1 MSIAG
6 ALLAKLQTSL
16 AEKESAA
23 YGAAGAIA
31 EEVLSGIRTVVAFG
45 GQAKELERFAANLAG
60 ARSSGILRSVLTGLS
75 SGVTLGVM
83 FGVYGIGF
91 WFGIKLILD
100 DLTGE
105 KCQACPV
112 GDADCLSDCV
122 SHNARDLLTVFMCVL
137 NGYWYLGQSAPFVE
151 SFAKA
156 RSSARV
162 IYDVIDRKPVI
173 DGDSPAGRILADR
186 LTGPE
191 ISLTNV
197 VFTYPARAGVK
208 VLDGLSLTVPSCK
221 TVALVG
227 SSGCGKS
234 TCIQLIQRFY
244 DPQQGAVRVNGVDIR
259 DLIQFFKLNVLDP
272 KMRMEELFAYNVYSS
287 PVLAFA
293 IFDYRKKSR
302 FSTTNKNW
310 KILKGAESGL
320 VAKKYR

>member
-1 MSIAG
+1 
-6 ALLAKLQTSL
+6 
-16 AEKESAA
+16 
-23 YGAAGAIA
+23 
-31 EEVLSGIRTVVAFG
+31 
-45 GQAKELERFAANLAG
+45 
-60 ARSSGILRSVLTGLS
+60 
-75 SGVTLGVM
+75 
-83 FGVYGIGF
+83 
-91 WFGIKLILD
+91 
-100 DLTGE
+100 
-105 KCQACPV
+105 
-112 GDADCLSDCV
+112 
-122 SHNARDLLTVFMCVL
+122 
-137 NGYWYLGQSAPFVE
+137 
-151 SFAKA
+151 
-156 RSSARV
+156 
-162 IYDVIDRKPVI
+162 
-173 DGDSPAGRILADR
+173 
-186 LTGPE
+186 
-191 ISLTNV
+191 
-197 VFTYPARAGVK
+197 VK